1 MCLAADKAKT
11 LEVTKGVGALA
22 GRRVSVVSVEVGVLE
37 GKPKDDVTP
46 SVQLE
51 LREAP

>member
-11 LEVTKGVGALA
+11 LEVPKGVGALA
-22 GRRVSVVSVEVGVLE
+22 GRRVSVEVGVLE

-51 LREAP
+51 LREGP